1 MMTKRFDRI
10 LRFFNL
16 SPSYHFIVLSD
27 IEIDWLKERRIKGLI
42 LDLDNTIV
50 SEDDRYLS
58 PQVEVWLHQ
67 VKESGIQIFLVSN
80 GKRQAR
86 FLAWK
91 EHLNLSGIYNA
102 RKPFKSGFQK
112 ALRSMNLRP
121 NEVIVIGDSF
131 HTDVLGSKI
140 SKLKSI
146 QVSSLPHPKRWWEK
160 LIGTYVQKSYPHH
173 YSLDINENKTINECV
188 KSD

>member
-1 MMTKRFDRI
+1 MTLRFDRI
-10 LRFFNL
+10 LTFLKL

-27 IEIDWLKERRIKGLI
+27 IDIDWLKSLRIKGLI

-58 PQVEVWLHQ
+58 PQVEVWLRQ
-67 VKESGIQIFLVSN
+67 VKESGIDVFLVSN

-91 EHLNLSGIYNA
+91 EHLNLSGIYDA
-102 RKPFKSGFQK
+102 KKPFKSGFQK

-121 NEVIVIGDSF
+121 EDVIVIGDSF

-146 QVSSLPHPKRWWEK
+146 QVSSLPHPKRWWET
-160 LIGTYVQKSYPHH
+160 LIGTYVQRLYPYHYPLEINKKTSY
-173 YSLDINENKTINECV
+173 ECV